1 MLTNT
6 QSSSRNAMRQIQAS
20 KLQLGEIDIANI
32 TFNPRSRDDVP
43 QLLRGLQY
51 IYTQDDVRNEVFS
64 LLEKMIPAKI
74 DKNNGRPGMYLW
86 SVLVMGLLRLN
97 LNWNYDRLHEMVNE
111 HKTIREMLGHGL
123 YDEKRYSLQAIKN
136 NAALLTPEIIND
148 INEIVVKSG
157 HKALKKSRKKTKPSM
172 ADAIRSSLKHT

>member
-1 MLTNT
+1 
-6 QSSSRNAMRQIQAS
+6 MRQIQA
-20 KLQLGEIDIANI
+20 KQLQLGEVDIANI
-32 TFNPRSRDDVP
+32 TLNPRSRDDIP
-43 QLLRGLQY
+43 QLLRGLQH
-51 IYTQDDVRNEVFS
+51 IYVEDDVREAVFA

-74 DKNNGRPGMYLW
+74 DKNNGRPGMHLW

-97 LNWNYDRLHEMVNE
+97 LNLDYDRLHDLVNE
-111 HKTIREMLGHGL
+111 HRTIRAMLGHGL
-123 YDEKRYSLQAIKN
+123 YDEKTYSLQAIKN

-172 ADAIRSSLKHT
+172 ADAIRLSSKHT